1 MSFSPMIAQVAD
13 LPEAGSGGIIFW
25 LIGAVVIVGLFL
37 VISRTRKRSYDAY
50 WERKRRE
57 EQQRLDDP
65 DMARPSDDEAA

>member
-1 MSFSPMIAQVAD
+1 MIAQVAD
-13 LPEAGSGGIIFW
+13 LPEAGSGGIVFW

-65 DMARPSDDEAA
+65 DMARPPDDDTA

>member
-1 MSFSPMIAQVAD
+1 MVAQVAD
-13 LPEAGSGGIIFW
+13 LPEAGSGGIFFW

-65 DMARPSDDEAA
+65 DMARRPDDETP

>member
-1 MSFSPMIAQVAD
+1 MIAQVAD